1 MTLDYQ
7 TELAKERN
15 RIAADRTLLAWMR
28 LSLTLLVVGFG
39 VDQSVGAFYT
49 YLGLGASPGRLSHWA
64 GVLLV
69 GLSVYVVVMASLGY
83 RHELTRLEQPDYRY
97 RPAYPLGITVAG
109 ALMAIAL
116 LCLGRIIW
124 RLMATVV

>member
-15 RIAADRTLLAWMR
+15 RIAADRTLLAWIR

-39 VDQSVGAFYT
+39 VDQSVGLIYA
-49 YLGLGASPGRLSHWA
+49 YLGLGVNPGRLSHWA
-64 GVLLV
+64 GLLLV
-69 GLSVYVVVMASLGY
+69 GLSVYVVVAASLGY
-83 RHELTRLEQPDYRY
+83 GRELNRLKQPDYRY
-97 RPAYPLGITVAG
+97 RPSYPLGITVAG

-116 LCLGRIIW
+116 LCLGRITW
-124 RLMATVV
+124 RLMHG